1 MAGAAP
7 VTPVPVAFRELRA
20 LLVIARE
27 DAEGTVGK
35 SSPVDPTYGEVNGFT
50 ITGIASL
57 KIKSCRLPY
66 GILLVHDC
74 WSFTTGS
81 HLYPIRMHTHYS
93 TCHCYCL
100 QLLPSPWER

>member
-27 DAEGTVGK
+27 DAEGTVGI
-35 SSPVDPTYGEVNGFT
+35 SSPMERLMASQS
-50 ITGIASL
+50 TGIASL